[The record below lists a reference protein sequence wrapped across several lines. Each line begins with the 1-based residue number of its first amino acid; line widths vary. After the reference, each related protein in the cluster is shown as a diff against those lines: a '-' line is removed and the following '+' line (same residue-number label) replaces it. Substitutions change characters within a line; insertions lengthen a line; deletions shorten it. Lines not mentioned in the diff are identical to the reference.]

1 MASPHTRQALTQL
14 EHWLVVAVVAV
25 SRPPPPPPSSDSPL
39 SPPPP
44 SSPEVDWLL
53 SRLDI
58 TTGLPLGSA
67 DLEKKIKFDFW
78 GQMEE
83 GKYSNTNELSTL
95 ILRQTA

>member
-25 SRPPPPPPSSDSPL
+25 SRPPPPPSSDSPL

-53 SRLDI
+53 SCLDI

-67 DLEKKIKFDFW
+67 DLETKSKFDFW

-83 GKYSNTNELSTL
+83 GKSYDMNELSTL
-95 ILRQTA
+95 ILRPTA

>member
-25 SRPPPPPPSSDSPL
+25 SLPPPPSSDSPL

-67 DLEKKIKFDFW
+67 DLETKFKFDFS

-83 GKYSNTNELSTL
+83 GKSSDCTN
-95 ILRQTA
+95 